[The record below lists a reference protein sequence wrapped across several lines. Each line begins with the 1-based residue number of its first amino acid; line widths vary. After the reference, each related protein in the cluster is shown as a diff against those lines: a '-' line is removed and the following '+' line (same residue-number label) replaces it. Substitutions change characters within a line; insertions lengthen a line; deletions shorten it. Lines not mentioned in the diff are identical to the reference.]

1 MFNLQLLVFP
11 TAPHSSSGRNGDSC
25 CVFSNSCLNCAM
37 VLFPIERPELISV
50 WMQSQFGLGPAKHKV
65 LWTGNI
71 LIGLAPRAF
80 EICYW
85 VCVRWFFSSQPIAHD
100 QRTTEFSVLLFWNY
114 CANLPISS
122 SLKFQ
127 WICFCFRFTAASR
140 NCVVLWLGMEKL
152 TVRRFLLA
160 RGFYLLFDMKKV
172 VAG

>member
-100 QRTTEFSVLLFWNY
+100 QRTTEFSVHLFWNY
-114 CANLPISS
+114 CA
-122 SLKFQ
+122 
-127 WICFCFRFTAASR
+127 ICQYLHPWSFSESASVFDLEPPLEIVLFCDWEWK
-140 NCVVLWLGMEKL
+140 N
-152 TVRRFLLA
+152 
-160 RGFYLLFDMKKV
+160 
-172 VAG
+172 